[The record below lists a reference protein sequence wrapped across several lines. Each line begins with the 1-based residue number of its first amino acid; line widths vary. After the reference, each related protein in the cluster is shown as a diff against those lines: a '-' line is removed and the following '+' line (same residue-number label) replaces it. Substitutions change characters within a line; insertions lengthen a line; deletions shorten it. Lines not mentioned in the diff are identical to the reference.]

1 MQIGELKN
9 ILQKHGIV
17 GAGGAGFP
25 SYAKLSEKAEIIIL
39 NCAECEPLFKLHRQL
54 LEIYAQEIVTM
65 LDILTESLGAKEFIV
80 AVKGSYKG
88 AVSSVNQVIK
98 DYPKGKI
105 KLLKEMYPAGDEVVT
120 IYESTGRVVPP
131 GSIPI
136 EVGCV
141 VYNVETVLNMY
152 NALYNNKSVTH
163 KYVTVAGEVNNPY
176 TYCVPIGTKFSH
188 LIELSGGVTRED
200 VEIISG
206 GPMTGNISSMS
217 DVVTKTTNGILVMP
231 EDHYIVMKRKQNAKI
246 SVQRAMSTCCQ
257 CKSCTDLCSRHLLG
271 HPINPSEFMKC
282 VANQKTETKAVLDT
296 FYCSQCGL
304 CELYSC
310 PQGLSPKTL
319 IGLCKNELRQNG
331 LKPEILKL
339 TEDVHSEREYRL
351 VPMKRLIER
360 LDLSKY
366 NTSAK
371 ITDKKVT
378 PDTVK
383 ISLSQHIG
391 KPAVASVKEGQYVK
405 AGDII
410 AEYDPKALSVAYHSS
425 IDGTVQR
432 VTDKYVTIS
441 AI

>member
-1 MQIGELKN
+1 MQISEVKN
-9 ILQKHGIV
+9 ILQKNGVV

-54 LEIYAQEIVTM
+54 LEIYAEEIVSM
-65 LDILTESLGAKEFIV
+65 LDILTETLEAKEFIV

-88 AVSSVNQVIK
+88 AVSAVNEVLK

-136 EVGCV
+136 EVGCI

-152 NALYNNKSVTH
+152 NALFKKKAVTH
-163 KYVTVAGEVNNPY
+163 KYVTVAGEVNNPS
-176 TYCVPIGTKFSH
+176 TFCVPIGTKFSH
-188 LIELSGGVTRED
+188 LIEMSGGLKMDD

-217 DVVTKTTNGILVMP
+217 DCVTKTTNGILVMP
-231 EDHYIVMKRKQNAKI
+231 PNHYIVMKRKQKAKI

-257 CKSCTDLCSRHLLG
+257 CKSCTELCSRHLLG
-271 HPINPSEFMKC
+271 HPINPAEFMKC
-282 VANQKTETKAVLDT
+282 VANQKTETKAVLNT

-331 LKPEILKL
+331 LRPEILQL
-339 TEDVHSEREYRL
+339 TEGVHSEREYRL

-371 ITDKKVT
+371 ISDAKVS

-391 KPAVASVKEGQYVK
+391 KPAVSSVKVGDKVK
-405 AGDII
+405 MGDVI
-410 AEYDPKALSVAYHSS
+410 AECDDKALSVAYHSS
-425 IDGTVQR
+425 IDGSVMK
-432 VTDKYVTIS
+432 VTDKYVMIS